1 MKSIAKNFNPMKKLN
16 KLMMPLWNN
25 MELIFSKLIRIKWNN
40 LKKKNFIIGKGL
52 SMKFKNTKN
61 NFLIKSFFFQCVKK
75 LLIN

>member
-40 LKKKNFIIGKGL
+40 LKKKNSIIGKGL